1 MMKAVFLG
9 QIWQSENEKSSK
21 MDLNFDV
28 EQSGLQIRIRRE
40 KLHTVH
46 MSPGKFQ
53 KWSIFVKM
61 GRLIF
66 SSFFQKIFFEVGVD
80 MGVFEVAEAESD
92 FRFWRRLS
100 PSEIWPKKNEK
111 WSEMDQKWD
120 VE

>member
-1 MMKAVFLG
+1 MGCRFGFGVKNYILCICLLVN
-9 QIWQSENEKSSK
+9 S
-21 MDLNFDV
+21 
-28 EQSGLQIRIRRE
+28 
-40 KLHTVH
+40 
-46 MSPGKFQ
+46 Q

-66 SSFFQKIFFEVGVD
+66 SSFFQRIFFEVGVD